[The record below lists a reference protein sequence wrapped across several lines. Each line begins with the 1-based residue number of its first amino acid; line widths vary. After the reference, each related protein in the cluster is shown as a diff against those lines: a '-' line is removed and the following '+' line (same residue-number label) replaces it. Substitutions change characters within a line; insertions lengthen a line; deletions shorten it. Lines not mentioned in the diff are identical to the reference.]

1 MSRQTKIVIEEV
13 FRSKN
18 TEDRMRIFNEL
29 LIHIIKKSES
39 EIIKST

>member
-13 FRSKN
+13 FSSTN
-18 TEDRMRIFNEL
+18 IEDRMRRFNEI
-29 LIHIIKKSES
+29 LIKIIKKS

>member
-13 FRSKN
+13 FSSKN
-18 TEDRMRIFNEL
+18 TEDRMTFFNEI
-29 LIHIIKKSES
+29 LIRIIKKS